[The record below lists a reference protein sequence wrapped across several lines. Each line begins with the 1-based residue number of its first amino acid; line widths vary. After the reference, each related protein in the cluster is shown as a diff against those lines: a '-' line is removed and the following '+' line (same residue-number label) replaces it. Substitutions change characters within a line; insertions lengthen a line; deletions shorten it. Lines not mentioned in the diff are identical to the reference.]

1 MTIEGD
7 EGLWVTSLVAYY
19 LLGSLNLVLEDF
31 LCFGHM
37 ENCQILQELD
47 VTLLMQFTT
56 QQKPASV
63 FGRGTLLK
71 DGPNGLCHT
80 SSGTP
85 SEQRRELILDLA
97 WLSPNPNQVSPAIFI
112 LVFSRGCQT
121 HRSIEVKE
129 LRQQMMRNSRGDE
142 DTPRTK
148 GKGITILSWK
158 NGLQDR
164 TPCVLSSS

>member
-7 EGLWVTSLVAYY
+7 EGLWVMSLVARC

-63 FGRGTLLK
+63 FGRGTLLR

-97 WLSPNPNQVSPAIFI
+97 WLSPNPSQVSPAI
-112 LVFSRGCQT
+112 
-121 HRSIEVKE
+121 
-129 LRQQMMRNSRGDE
+129 
-142 DTPRTK
+142 
-148 GKGITILSWK
+148 
-158 NGLQDR
+158 
-164 TPCVLSSS
+164 